1 MKIDRSWPY
10 VWHNGAIHLEANLES
25 KINPQESSRQ
35 EIIKNFMPTIRYWAK
50 HYHYQYHQVLEFED
64 LVMVGIIGLIDAMNK
79 YKRDKKNQF
88 KTYAEFRIRGEII
101 DELRKQDW
109 MTRSE
114 RNKQKKYKRAKSH
127 LTEELGR
134 APTSLEI
141 SNILPFKSKDM
152 IRMEQYEGGDTIKQY
167 IEGETQINGQ
177 LENSEFELYS
187 LKKTLAVVLD
197 ELPRT
202 MRLIVML
209 KYFEDLNF
217 FDIGKVVN
225 LSEGRICQ
233 LHSEAL
239 ELLKNY
245 LEEKK
250 IDILAA

>member
-1 MKIDRSWPY
+1 
-10 VWHNGAIHLEANLES
+10 
-25 KINPQESSRQ
+25 
-35 EIIKNFMPTIRYWAK
+35 MPTIRYWAK

-64 LVMVGIIGLIDAMNK
+64 LVMVGVIGLIDAMNK
-79 YKRDKKNQF
+79 YKKEKKNQF

-114 RNKQKKYKRAKSH
+114 RNKQKKYKRAKRD

-134 APTSLEI
+134 APTSMEI
-141 SNILPFKSKDM
+141 SNVLPFKSRDM
-152 IRMEQYEGGDTIKQY
+152 IRMEQYENGETIKQY
-167 IEGETQINGQ
+167 VEGETNSQGG
-177 LENSEFELYS
+177 LENSEFENYA

-202 MRLIVML
+202 MRLIVTL

-217 FDIGKVVN
+217 HDISKVVN

-233 LHSEAL
+233 LHAEAL
-239 ELLKNY
+239 ELLKEHLDSQN
-245 LEEKK
+245 

>member
-1 MKIDRSWPY
+1 MEKT
-10 VWHNGAIHLEANLES
+10 N
-25 KINPQESSRQ
+25 NPQDTSRQ

-64 LVMVGIIGLIDAMNK
+64 LVMVGVIGLIDAMNK
-79 YKRDKKNQF
+79 YKKDKQNQF

-114 RNKQKKYKRAKSH
+114 RNKQKKYKKAKNN

-134 APTSLEI
+134 SPTSVEM

-152 IRMEQYEGGDTIKQY
+152 IRMEQYESGDTIKQY
-167 IEGETQINGQ
+167 VEGETFHHSNLQ
-177 LENSEFELYS
+177 NSEFENYS
-187 LKKTLAVVLD
+187 LKKTLAVVMD

-202 MRLIVML
+202 MRLILTL

-217 FDIGKVVN
+217 FEISKVVN

-233 LHSEAL
+233 LHAEAL
-239 ELLKNY
+239 ELLKSHIENQ
-245 LEEKK
+245 K